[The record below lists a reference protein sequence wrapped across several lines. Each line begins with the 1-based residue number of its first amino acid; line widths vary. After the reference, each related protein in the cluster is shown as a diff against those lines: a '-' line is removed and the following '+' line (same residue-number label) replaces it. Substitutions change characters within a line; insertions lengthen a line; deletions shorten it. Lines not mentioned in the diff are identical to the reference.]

1 MRDSVFDTHGG
12 LPQRR
17 HRWLGLAAAL
27 ALLGGAAAP
36 ALARGYVP
44 QGRCGP
50 HERVQIDN
58 VPAGHCVALIADE
71 AQGLEAPRRILEV
84 TPGRF
89 WVIDMGANWVP
100 KRGRLLELT
109 LPPGAARASVRTLA
123 EGLDRPLGLA
133 KGPDGQIWVGEVHQV
148 WRTPLPPVG
157 QAIQREVM
165 LPNLPTSGAH
175 PLKEIAFGPGDA
187 LYVNMGSVTD
197 SCRNDAQQQ
206 PVPCPELGGAQPRA
220 AVYRAQLDPAQG
232 WKVTRFEPFATG
244 LRNSVALT
252 VLPSGAVLQGENSI
266 DYPDAAQPPEEL
278 NRLQAGRHYGW
289 PYCVGKGVAARGYE
303 KRYDCAQSTPPVQI
317 WPAHAAPLHLL
328 QGTAGSPFAGQLLVA
343 WHGYRPTGQRVMRVP
358 IRADGTPTGPPRPVL
373 EGWAARQGV
382 RPVGHPTGL
391 AIDHDGRLWVVEDI
405 NRTVLLVRPIQAP

>member
-12 LPQRR
+12 LAQRR
-17 HRWLGLAAAL
+17 HRWLRLAAAL
-27 ALLGGAAAP
+27 ALLVGAAAP

-50 HERVQIDN
+50 HERVQIDT
-58 VPAGHCVALIADE
+58 VPAGHCVALVADE
-71 AQGLEAPRRILEV
+71 TQGLAAPRRILEV
-84 TPGRF
+84 APGRF

-109 LPPGAARASVRTLA
+109 LPTGAARANVRTLA
-123 EGLDRPLGLA
+123 ERLDRPLGLA

-157 QAIQREVM
+157 QDIRREVM

-187 LYVNMGSVTD
+187 LYVNMGSVPD

-303 KRYDCAQSTPPVQI
+303 KRYDCAQATGPVQI

-343 WHGYRPTGQRVMRVP
+343 WHGYRPAGQRVMRVP

-382 RPVGHPTGL
+382 RPSGRPTGL
-391 AIDHDGRLWVVEDI
+391 AIDQEGRLWVVEDI

>member
-1 MRDSVFDTHGG
+1 MA
-12 LPQRR
+12 QRR
-17 HRWLGLAAAL
+17 HHWLTLAAAL
-27 ALLGGAAAP
+27 ALLGSAAAP

-50 HERVQIDN
+50 HERVQIDT
-58 VPAGHCVALIADE
+58 VPAGHCVALVADE
-71 AQGLEAPRRILEV
+71 TQGLAAPRRILEV

-109 LPPGAARASVRTLA
+109 LPPGAARAKVSTLA

-133 KGPDGQIWVGEVHQV
+133 KGPDGQIWMGEVHQV
-148 WRTPLPPVG
+148 WRTPLPPPG
-157 QAIQREVM
+157 QPIRREVM

-206 PVPCPELGGAQPRA
+206 PVPCPELGGTQPRA

-266 DYPDAAQPPEEL
+266 DYPDAAQPPEKL

-289 PYCVGKGVAARGYE
+289 PYCVGKGMAARGYE
-303 KRYDCAQSTPPVQI
+303 KRYDCAQATPPAQT

-343 WHGYRPTGQRVMRVP
+343 WHGHRPAGQRVMRVP

-405 NRTVLLVRPIQAP
+405 HRAVLLVRPIQAP

>member
-12 LPQRR
+12 LAQRR
-17 HRWLGLAAAL
+17 HRWLRLAAAL
-27 ALLGGAAAP
+27 ALLVGAAAP

-50 HERVQIDN
+50 HERVQIDT
-58 VPAGHCVALIADE
+58 VPAGHCVALVADE
-71 AQGLEAPRRILEV
+71 AQGLAAPRRILEV
-84 TPGRF
+84 APGRF

-148 WRTPLPPVG
+148 WRTPLPPAG
-157 QAIQREVM
+157 QAIRREVM

-266 DYPDAAQPPEEL
+266 DYPDAAQPPE
-278 NRLQAGRHYGW
+278 N
-289 PYCVGKGVAARGYE
+289 
-303 KRYDCAQSTPPVQI
+303 
-317 WPAHAAPLHLL
+317 
-328 QGTAGSPFAGQLLVA
+328 
-343 WHGYRPTGQRVMRVP
+343 
-358 IRADGTPTGPPRPVL
+358 
-373 EGWAARQGV
+373 
-382 RPVGHPTGL
+382 
-391 AIDHDGRLWVVEDI
+391 
-405 NRTVLLVRPIQAP
+405 